1 MKRSSG
7 IIMHITSLPNKY
19 GIGTFGK
26 EAFDFVDF
34 LKRAGQKYWQL
45 LPLGPTSF
53 GDSPY
58 QSFSAFAGNPYF
70 IDLDILVKDGI
81 LEKGDFKDIDLG
93 ENEDEVNYYKIFKNK
108 MEVLKKAYSN
118 NKNRDR
124 KFIEEFKSENKVW
137 LEDYSLFMALKNKFD
152 LKSWQKWPEDIKLR
166 EKEAMNKYSKELEDE
181 VNYWVFLQYHFYKQW
196 NALKGYANGLGINII
211 GDIPIYVSEDSA
223 DAWAFSE
230 IFMLD
235 DKKIPIRVAGCP
247 PDSFSRTGQLWGN
260 PLYDWD
266 YLDETNYSW
275 WVNRIRENLKL
286 YDVIRIDHFRGFESY
301 WSIPYEED
309 TAINGKWVKGPGN
322 KLFKA
327 IKDALG
333 NINIIAEDL
342 GYLTQEVIDFREET
356 GFPGMKVLQF
366 AFDTREESDYLPHNY
381 NKNCV
386 VYTGTHDN
394 DTFMGWFENS
404 GNKEDVS
411 HAVKYLKLNKD
422 EGYNWGFIRGAWS
435 SVGALAIAPIQDFLG
450 LGSEARINT
459 PSTLGA
465 NWKWR
470 AKAEQLTGELADKI
484 NEITSLYGR

>member
-7 IIMHITSLPNKY
+7 IIMHITSIPNKY

-70 IDLDILVKDGI
+70 IDFNILVKDGI
-81 LEKGDFKDIDLG
+81 LEKEDFENGDFG
-93 ENEDEVNYYKIFKNK
+93 ENEDEVDYYKIFINK
-108 MEVLKKAYSN
+108 MEVLKRAYNKSKSRDKKA
-118 NKNRDR
+118 
-124 KFIEEFKSENKVW
+124 IEEFRMENNIW
-137 LEDYSLFMALKNKFD
+137 IEDYALFMALKNKFD
-152 LKSWQKWPEDIKLR
+152 LKAWQKWPEDIKLR
-166 EKEAMNKYSKELEDE
+166 EKTAMNKYSKELEDE
-181 VNYWVFLQYHFYKQW
+181 VNYWIFLQYHFYKQW

-230 IFMLD
+230 VFLLD
-235 DKKIPIRVAGCP
+235 GKKNPIKVAGCP
-247 PDSFSRTGQLWGN
+247 PDAFSDTGQLWGN
-260 PLYDWD
+260 PLYDWE
-266 YLDETNYSW
+266 YLDKTNYSW
-275 WVNRIRENLKL
+275 WVNRMRENLKL

-301 WSIPYEED
+301 WSIPYGED
-309 TAINGKWVKGPGN
+309 TAINGQWIKGPGN
-322 KLFKA
+322 ELFRA
-327 IKDALG
+327 IKDSLG
-333 NINIIAEDL
+333 DINIIAEDL
-342 GYLTQEVIDFREET
+342 GYLTREVIDFREET

-394 DTFMGWFENS
+394 DTFVGWFKES
-404 GNKEDVS
+404 GNKEDVE
-411 HAVKYLKLNKD
+411 HAIEYLKLNED

-435 SVGALAIAPIQDFLG
+435 SVGDLAIAPIQDFLN
-450 LGSEARINT
+450 LGGEARINV
-459 PSTLGA
+459 PSTVGM

-470 AKAEQLTGELADKI
+470 AKKEQLTGELADRI